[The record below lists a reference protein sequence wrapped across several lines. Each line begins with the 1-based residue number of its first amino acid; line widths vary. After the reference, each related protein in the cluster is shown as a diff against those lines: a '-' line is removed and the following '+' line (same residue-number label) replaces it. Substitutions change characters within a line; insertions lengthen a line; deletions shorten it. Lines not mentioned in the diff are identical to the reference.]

1 MVAKKSEKING
12 TMLTHTKDVGIE
24 VFQSKRIQFE
34 MGDSYEKNG
43 KFQNGF
49 YKFNIAL

>member
-1 MVAKKSEKING
+1 MAAKKSEKING
-12 TMLTHTKDVGIE
+12 TMLTHMKDVGIE
-24 VFQSKRIQFE
+24 VFQSKGIQFE

-49 YKFNIAL
+49 HKPNIAL